1 MFNTLF
7 SPTALGWWG
16 RRLADWGG
24 WLGTTLSAV
33 IGLYVALP
41 EATREDINQV
51 LQGRW
56 QDITL
61 GSLVGFVVLIWSQVM
76 SFRATTKPQI
86 VTDEGV
92 KVDTSKQLPTPK
104 KVLVDEM
111 ANAADAKK
119 KAARKPNLL
128 DKLFGRSK

>member
-1 MFNTLF
+1 MFNSLF
-7 SPTALGWWG
+7 SPAALGWWG

-33 IGLYVALP
+33 IGLYLALP
-41 EATREDINQV
+41 EGTREDINQV

-61 GSLVGFVVLIWSQVM
+61 GSLVGFIVLVWSQVA

-86 VTDEGV
+86 VTDDGV
-92 KVDTSKQLPTPK
+92 KVDTTKQLPRNK
-104 KVLVDEM
+104 RVLVDEV
-111 ANAADAKK
+111 ATVADEKK
-119 KAARKPNLL
+119 KAARKPNIF
-128 DKLFGRSK
+128 DRIFGRP